1 MSATV
6 HHDAD
11 HEIGREEHHEA
22 AHEGHF
28 LERNWS
34 WLVIA
39 FGVFFVLC
47 VDLLNGNT

>member
-6 HHDAD
+6 HHNTD
-11 HEIGREEHHEA
+11 HATGHEAHHEA
-22 AHEGHF
+22 AHQEHF

-34 WLVIA
+34 WLVIG